1 MRFIPA
7 TRNTE
12 SPSSEFPYKAFES
25 FLYDWPYRSPENNQ
39 AAWMPAVDI
48 LENDGNL
55 LLEAHL
61 PGVAEK
67 DIDVKLEGHVLT
79 LTGERKFENEENQKN
94 YHRRESS
101 YGSFSRS
108 FTLPDTVDAEK
119 IKAEY
124 KNGILTVTIPQR
136 PEVRPRSIPVS
147 IQ

>member
-1 MRFIPA
+1 MRFIPE

-25 FLYDWPYRSPENNQ
+25 FLYDWSYRSSENNQ
-39 AAWMPAVDI
+39 AAWLPAVDI
-48 LENDGNL
+48 LEKDGNL
-55 LLEAHL
+55 VLEAHL

-67 DIDVKLEGHVLT
+67 DVDVKLEGHVLT
-79 LTGERKFENEENQKN
+79 LTGERKLENEENKKN
-94 YHRRESS
+94 YHRMESS

>member
-7 TRNTE
+7 TRKTE
-12 SPSSEFPYKAFES
+12 SSEFPYKAFES
-25 FLYDWPYRSPENNQ
+25 FLYDWPYRSLENNQ
-39 AAWMPAVDI
+39 AAWIPAVDI
-48 LENDGNL
+48 LEKDGNL
-55 LLEAHL
+55 VLEAHL
-61 PGVAEK
+61 PGVTEK

-79 LTGERKFENEENQKN
+79 LTGERKLENEENQNN

-101 YGSFSRS
+101 YGAFSRS

-119 IKAEY
+119 IKADY

-136 PEVRPRSIPVS
+136 PEVRPRSIPVA